1 MPGRGQAAE
10 QHAYGGGGGYLD
22 PPCGGLGDGG
32 AEPRLLL
39 PPRPSVYVEVRPR
52 VLPTQLRGHQTR
64 RALHHYKGLL
74 CSVSRT

>member
-1 MPGRGQAAE
+1 MPGRGRARTAT
-10 QHAYGGGGGYLD
+10 AYGGGGHLD

-39 PPRPSVYVEVRPR
+39 PPRPRVYVEVRPG
-52 VLPTQLRGHQTR
+52 VLPAQLRGHQAR

-74 CSVSRT
+74 SSVRT